1 MDPEDISG
9 GKDPTGGAG
18 GGMGSGGW
26 TAGVGIAGLAIS
38 AIGQEQQAK
47 AQSQVY
53 QSDVKTAQLEQQVNE
68 QRRQQMNLNYQRQ
81 SIENLRNVQKAQAA
95 GLAAATEG
103 GAQFGSGLA
112 GGRSQEA
119 AQGAWNAESLS
130 QNFQI
135 GNKMFDLDNQIDQQ
149 KINKANAESS
159 ANKAA
164 GTAALGGDILKGA
177 GSIAQL
183 GMQLAPLL
191 LL

>member
-1 MDPEDISG
+1 MDPT
-9 GKDPTGGAG
+9 TGLDTPDSSG
-18 GGMGSGGW
+18 GGMGLGQW
-26 TAGVGIAGLAIS
+26 TAGIGIAGLALS
-38 AIGQEQQAK
+38 AIGQEQQSK

-53 QSDVKTAQLEQQVNE
+53 QADVQTAQLEMQVNE

-81 SIENLRNVQKAQAA
+81 GIENLRNVQKAQAA

-159 ANKAA
+159 ANKSSGIA
-164 GTAALGGDILKGA
+164 GLGGDILKA
-177 GSIAQL
+177 APMIAQL
-183 GMQLAPLL
+183 ATLAI
-191 LL
+191 